1 MSLWWY
7 WRERESNNGEVVQ
20 WVDDILHN
28 CLFIVRA
35 WGSGIYDIPE
45 LVGDTIL
52 QIEGNIS
59 FVVLL
64 LMLLLCLLK
73 LFCNFGTL
81 NESILTHTL
90 QWFHSRLWF
99 HMLCIFVCMFIHCEW
114 WYAVC
119 VCSTVAECYRPPKSH
134 DHTSPPNW
142 VFKFYILSIL
152 VYYMGMAEL
161 QMFTP

>member
-1 MSLWWY
+1 MHNYSISCLY
-7 WRERESNNGEVVQ
+7 DDIGERESNNGEVVQ

-28 CLFIVRA
+28 CLFIVHA
-35 WGSGIYDIPE
+35 WGSSGIYDIPE

-64 LMLLLCLLK
+64 LMLLLCLLA
-73 LFCNFGTL
+73 LFCNLGHWMKAYL
-81 NESILTHTL
+81 HTL

-119 VCSTVAECYRPPKSH
+119 VCVCVCVFH
-134 DHTSPPNW
+134 CGW
-142 VFKFYILSIL
+142 VL
-152 VYYMGMAEL
+152 
-161 QMFTP
+161 